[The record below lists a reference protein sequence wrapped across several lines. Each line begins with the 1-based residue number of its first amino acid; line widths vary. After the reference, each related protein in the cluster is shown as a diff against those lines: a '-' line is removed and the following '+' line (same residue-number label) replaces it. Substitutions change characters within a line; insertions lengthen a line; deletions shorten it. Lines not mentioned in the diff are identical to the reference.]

1 MNLHEY
7 QGKLL
12 FAEYNLPVSKG
23 KVIFDAK
30 DAIDACDEIGGDKWV
45 VKAQVHAGGRG
56 KSGGVQLIDNP
67 EQAIEFAQKWLGNR
81 LITYQTDAVGQIVN
95 SILIEECTD
104 IAQELYLSA
113 VIDRDTQKIV
123 FIGSSEG
130 GVNIEEVAKNSPEKI
145 IYQGVDLDDKDFS
158 QHAENIGKVLKL
170 NPDQQNQFSPMLD
183 NLVRLFVEKDLSL
196 LEINP
201 LVITKN
207 GDLHC
212 LDAKINIDS
221 NALFRQPEL
230 MEMHDESQEDP
241 QEAEAAKHDLSY
253 VSLDGNIGCM
263 VNGAGLAMGTMDTIK
278 FFGGNPANFLDVGGT
293 ATQERVAKAFKIIL
307 KDPEVKVVLVN
318 IFGGIVR
325 CDLIAEGI
333 VAAIKFFGGNPANFL
348 DVGGTATQ
356 ERVAKAFKIILKD
369 PEVKVVL
376 VNIFGGIVRCDLI
389 AEGIVAA
396 IKEVGIEVPVV
407 VRLEGNN
414 AEIGAKI
421 LEESDIKVES
431 INDLGSAAKKSV
443 ELAK

>member
-30 DAIDACDEIGGDKWV
+30 NAVDACNEIGGTKWV

-56 KSGGVQLIDNP
+56 KAGGVELIDSP
-67 EQAIEFAQKWLGNR
+67 EEAEAFAKRWLGKK
-81 LITYQTDAVGQIVN
+81 LVTYQTDKEGQLVN
-95 SILIEECTD
+95 SILIEECTN
-104 IAQELYLSA
+104 ISKELYLSA
-113 VIDRDTQKIV
+113 VIDRDSQKIV

-130 GVNIEEVAKNSPEKI
+130 GVNIEEVATNSPEKI
-145 IYQGVDLDDKDFS
+145 IYQAVEFKDKSLPD
-158 QHAENIGKVLKL
+158 HAKNIANVLKL
-170 NPDQQNQFSPMLD
+170 NDEQTNQFIPMID
-183 NLVRLFVEKDLSL
+183 NLLRLFVEKDLSL

-201 LVITKN
+201 LVIN
-207 GDLHC
+207 SSGDLHC
-212 LDAKINIDS
+212 LDAKVNIDS

-230 MEMHDESQEDP
+230 LEMHDETQEDP
-241 QEAEAAKHDLSY
+241 REAEAAKNDLSY

-307 KDPEVKVVLVN
+307 KDPNVKVVLVN

-325 CDLIAEGI
+325 CDVIAKGI
-333 VAAIKFFGGNPANFL
+333 I
-348 DVGGTATQ
+348 
-356 ERVAKAFKIILKD
+356 
-369 PEVKVVL
+369 
-376 VNIFGGIVRCDLI
+376 
-389 AEGIVAA
+389 AA
-396 IKEVGIEVPVV
+396 IKEVDIKVPVV

-414 AEIGAKI
+414 ADVGAKI
-421 LEESDIKVES
+421 LSKANIKIES
-431 INDLGSAAKKSV
+431 INSLSDAAKKAV

>member
-1 MNLHEY
+1 M
-7 QGKLL
+7 KL
-12 FAEYNLPVSKG
+12 
-23 KVIFDAK
+23 
-30 DAIDACDEIGGDKWV
+30 
-45 VKAQVHAGGRG
+45 
-56 KSGGVQLIDNP
+56 
-67 EQAIEFAQKWLGNR
+67 
-81 LITYQTDAVGQIVN
+81 
-95 SILIEECTD
+95 
-104 IAQELYLSA
+104 
-113 VIDRDTQKIV
+113 
-123 FIGSSEG
+123 
-130 GVNIEEVAKNSPEKI
+130 NIE
-145 IYQGVDLDDKDFS
+145 
-158 QHAENIGKVLKL
+158 
-170 NPDQQNQFSPMLD
+170 QQKQFTPMLD

-201 LVITKN
+201 LVITQN

-333 VAAIKFFGGNPANFL
+333 VAAIK
-348 DVGGTATQ
+348 
-356 ERVAKAFKIILKD
+356 
-369 PEVKVVL
+369 
-376 VNIFGGIVRCDLI
+376 
-389 AEGIVAA
+389 
-396 IKEVGIEVPVV
+396 EVGIKVPVV

-431 INDLGSAAKKSV
+431 INDLASAAKKSV
-443 ELAK
+443 ELSK

>member
-12 FAEYNLPVSKG
+12 FAQYNLPVSKG
-23 KVIFDAK
+23 KVIFDAS
-30 DAIDACDEIGGDKWV
+30 DAEDACNEIGGSKWV

-56 KSGGVQLIDNP
+56 KSGGVELIDSVKS
-67 EQAIEFAQKWLGNR
+67 ATRFAERWLGKR
-81 LITYQTDAVGQIVN
+81 LVTYQTDKKGQLVN
-95 SILIEECTD
+95 SILIEECTS
-104 IAQELYLSA
+104 ISKELYLSA
-113 VIDRDTQKIV
+113 VVDRDSQKIV

-130 GVNIEEVAKNSPEKI
+130 GVNIEDVAKNSPEKI
-145 IYQGVDLDDKDFS
+145 IYQGIDI
-158 QHAENIGKVLKL
+158 ENSNAKEEAVSISRVLGL
-170 NPDQQNQFSPMLD
+170 NDIQTKQFIHMIE
-183 NLVRLFVEKDLSL
+183 NLLRLFIEKDLSL

-201 LVITKN
+201 LVINDN

-230 MEMHDESQEDP
+230 QEMYDETQEDP
-241 QEAEAAKHDLSY
+241 QEAEAAKSDLSY

-293 ATQERVAKAFKIIL
+293 ATQQRVAKAFKIIL
-307 KDPEVKVVLVN
+307 KDKEVKVVLVN

-325 CDLIAEGI
+325 CDLIAEGV
-333 VAAIKFFGGNPANFL
+333 VAAMK
-348 DVGGTATQ
+348 
-356 ERVAKAFKIILKD
+356 
-369 PEVKVVL
+369 EVKI
-376 VNIFGGIVRCDLI
+376 NI
-389 AEGIVAA
+389 
-396 IKEVGIEVPVV
+396 PVV

-414 AEIGAKI
+414 ADLGAKI
-421 LEESDIKVES
+421 LSEANIAIHS
-431 INDLGSAAKKSV
+431 INNLSDAANKAV